1 MFGQTRNQLSL
12 KLRLKPAGPILMK
25 ADDDSV
31 RIDIDTEARSPAEQM
46 VHFANAKAIGKMKGA
61 KKWKKANRDRHTRE
75 REALQNAR
83 RAGDDYSMGEST
95 GAPTCAFVMTYR
107 REIGSLTCP
116 ARR

>member
-61 KKWKKANRDRHTRE
+61 KSGKKPTVIVTAE

-95 GAPTCAFVMTYR
+95 GAPTCA
-107 REIGSLTCP
+107 L
-116 ARR
+116 